1 MADFELVI
9 RGGEVVTP
17 DEVRDA
23 DIGISEGRIAM
34 LGEVP
39 GTSRQTIE
47 AKGLHVFPGLIDSHV
62 HFNDPGRTEWEGI
75 ETGSRALAAGGGTLY
90 FDMPLNAHPPTL
102 DAASF
107 DAKLAVAE
115 AKSLVDF
122 AFWGGLTPG
131 NLDHLEELAERGV
144 VGFKAFMSKS
154 GIEDFPRADDWTLR
168 AGMKRAAALRKPVS
182 VHAESE
188 TITSELAQA
197 AALKSK
203 TGVRDYL
210 DSRPIHAELE
220 AIARAL
226 EFAGE
231 TGCRL
236 HIVHVSCGAGIALI
250 ASARKLGVNV
260 SCETCPHYLTFTEED
275 LEHIG
280 PLAKCAPPL
289 RPSQAQETLW
299 QYVLAGEITTI
310 GSDHSPSPPGMKTDL
325 NFFKVWGGISGVQH
339 TLPLLVTE
347 GHVNRAMAL
356 PLLGRL
362 FSFNVAQRFH
372 LPPEQGRIAP
382 GAWADLAL
390 VDLKSDFEVKADD
403 LLYRHRHSPYLGRK
417 LTGKVVQTILRG
429 QTVFHNGKI
438 VSKPVGRLVKPER

>member
-1 MADFELVI
+1 MADFDLII
-9 RGGEVVTP
+9 RVAKVVTP

-23 DIGISEGRIAM
+23 DIGISEGKIAM
-34 LGEVP
+34 LGEVR
-39 GTSRQTIE
+39 GVSRQTIE

-122 AFWGGLTPG
+122 AFWGGLTPS

-144 VGFKAFMSKS
+144 VGFKAFMSNS
-154 GIEDFPRADDWTLR
+154 GIEDFPRADDRTLR
-168 AGMKRAAALRKPVS
+168 EGMKRAAALRKPVA

-197 AALKSK
+197 AALKGK
-203 TGVRDYL
+203 TGIRDYL

-250 ASARKLGVNV
+250 ASARKLGVDV
-260 SCETCPHYLTFTEED
+260 SCETCPHYLVFTEED
-275 LEHIG
+275 LERLG

-289 RPSQAQETLW
+289 RPKQAQEALW
-299 QYVLAGEITTI
+299 QYLLAGEITTI
-310 GSDHSPSPPGMKTDL
+310 GSDHSPSPPGMKTDQ
-325 NFFKVWGGISGVQH
+325 NFFKVWGGISSVQH
-339 TLPLLVTE
+339 TLSLLVTE
-347 GHVNRAMAL
+347 GHLNRAMAL
-356 PLLGRL
+356 PLLGCL
-362 FSFNVAQRFH
+362 LSFNVAQRFH
-372 LPPEQGRIAP
+372 LRPERGRIAA

-390 VDLKSDFEVKADD
+390 VDLKLDFEVKADD
-403 LLYRHRHSPYLGRK
+403 LLYRHGHSPYIGRK

-438 VSKPVGRLVKPER
+438 VSKPIGRLVKPER